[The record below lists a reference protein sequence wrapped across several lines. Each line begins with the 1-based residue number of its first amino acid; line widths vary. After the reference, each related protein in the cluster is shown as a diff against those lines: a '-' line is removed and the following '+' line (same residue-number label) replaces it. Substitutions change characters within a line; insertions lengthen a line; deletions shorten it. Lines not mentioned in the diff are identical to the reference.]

1 MRRTKYTRCKIFI
14 DLGRCTPPESIVDL
28 KIMINELL
36 EHGPLCVEHP
46 GDEDV
51 PFDQEVAVV
60 EELVRSEPANEE
72 DSVLLEES
80 AS

>member
-1 MRRTKYTRCKIFI
+1 M
-14 DLGRCTPPESIVDL
+14 VDL

-36 EHGPLCVEHP
+36 EHGPLCVEQP
-46 GDEDV
+46 GDADV
-51 PFDQEVAVV
+51 PFNQEVAVV

-80 AS
+80 AG

>member
-1 MRRTKYTRCKIFI
+1 M
-14 DLGRCTPPESIVDL
+14 
-28 KIMINELL
+28 
-36 EHGPLCVEHP
+36 
-46 GDEDV
+46 DV

-72 DSVLLEES
+72 DSVLFEES

>member
-1 MRRTKYTRCKIFI
+1 M
-14 DLGRCTPPESIVDL
+14 VDL

-36 EHGPLCVEHP
+36 EHGPLLVELP
-46 GDEDV
+46 RDADV

-72 DSVLLEES
+72 YSVLFEES